1 MDVLMN
7 TIDLKDLLPSSSSAL
22 DPTTPLSAP
31 DLRLIIERLDQ
42 RSQHIKSKVQNYVL
56 EHQQHFSE
64 LFNLCAES
72 VSKSEQLWEQVSDL
86 IKLISDRP
94 IDVEIRETVDEIG
107 EKLRELR
114 VKRELLSLVRLVV
127 ELSQELKSVREMVR
141 NGELVTAA
149 RKLRVLKDRVR
160 VSDGDVEGEPVVYRL
175 LKKEWQECFE
185 EIQDV
190 LVKFMEKAA
199 KFVKETNTLM
209 IIYQPNIDQIEGVE
223 LRSVLEAMDAVGN
236 LEYGLAKV
244 ADLVVKHVITP
255 MLNPTLSLSLIEEGN
270 QNQRALCLVQS
281 SNSKVEYLD
290 GEAIYSKVLQ
300 VIQFIYN
307 TICLGNSQWMRCF
320 GRLTWARIADLI
332 ISNFLSKVVPGDAS
346 KLVDFQKIIKL
357 TSDFENSLMEMLFIS
372 SRDSKDRKLSEFAE
386 NVEVHFAARK
396 KIEILGKARKL
407 LLQCDF
413 SLPRDYAGKD
423 YLRKSD
429 GTDPSSS
436 VYEIDLLFLCQR
448 CVVSEAAIQLMDLVR
463 QTLKDVCVSSSRVA
477 LEFYHTAR
485 DALLLY
491 EVVIPIKCLDFE
503 ATVISIFMSLKD
515 GEPRVQ
521 LECCKDEQHQT
532 SVTDLFFC
540 LAKLERQLNGINQI
554 AILMHN
560 DCIYLSQEILGL
572 AFEFRANFPSPTKE
586 LSVFVNIAP
595 KFNIMAEEVLQR
607 QIQLVC
613 SNLKEAIDSAD
624 GFQNTHQMR
633 NYEIAKLS
641 IDQVVLSLEKVRML
655 WEPLLLPSTYRKSM
669 YTVLETVSSRI
680 TQDILFLDDIAAEET
695 LQLQRLIYMFLESL
709 SYVLESLNPINEEG
723 NSPKVSTCS
732 PEDSVPSLRKIRK
745 LADLLDLPLRSIT
758 EAWENAELVSCG
770 FTLSEVKDFIKAIFT
785 DSPVRKE
792 CLSRI
797 KSCSW

>member
-72 VSKSEQLWEQVSDL
+72 VSKSEQLWVQVSDL

-160 VSDGDVEGEPVVYRL
+160 VSDGDGDGDVEGEPVVYRL

-209 IIYQPNIDQIEGVE
+209 IIYQTNIDQIEGVE

-491 EVVIPIKCLDFE
+491 EVVIPIK
-503 ATVISIFMSLKD
+503 
-515 GEPRVQ
+515 
-521 LECCKDEQHQT
+521 
-532 SVTDLFFC
+532 
-540 LAKLERQLNGINQI
+540 LERQLNGINQI

-586 LSVFVNIAP
+586 LSVFVDIAP
-595 KFNIMAEEVLQR
+595 KFNIMVEEVLQR

-785 DSPVRKE
+785 DSPLRKE

>member
-160 VSDGDVEGEPVVYRL
+160 VSDGDGDGDVEGEPVVYRL

-209 IIYQPNIDQIEGVE
+209 IIYQTNIDQIEGVE

-281 SNSKVEYLD
+281 SN
-290 GEAIYSKVLQ
+290 
-300 VIQFIYN
+300 
-307 TICLGNSQWMRCF
+307 
-320 GRLTWARIADLI
+320 
-332 ISNFLSKVVPGDAS
+332 SKVVPGDAS

-491 EVVIPIKCLDFE
+491 EVVIPIK
-503 ATVISIFMSLKD
+503 
-515 GEPRVQ
+515 
-521 LECCKDEQHQT
+521 
-532 SVTDLFFC
+532 
-540 LAKLERQLNGINQI
+540 LERQLNGINQI
-554 AILMHN
+554 AILMRN

-586 LSVFVNIAP
+586 LSVFVDIAP

-785 DSPVRKE
+785 DSPLRKE